1 MKRIFFFLLFLF
13 FVTPSVTY
21 AQSTPTD
28 KLIKYKAFNSVP
40 RPNDVVIYQINIR
53 TFSQTGDF
61 QGILSRLDSIKA
73 LGINVI
79 YLMPIFPIGKE
90 KSINSPYCIRDY
102 KSVNPEFGNVNDL
115 RELVVEVH
123 KRKMSIILDWVANH
137 TSYDH
142 VWTKNKSWYLLDS
155 VGKICSP
162 PGTGWNDIAQLNFK
176 NEKMRTEMISAM
188 KYWITDTNVD
198 GFRCDYADGPPFDFW
213 KQAIDSL
220 RGIPNH
226 KLLLLAEGKR
236 SDHYKAGFDFNFGF
250 SFFENLKEIYK
261 KGQSVKK
268 IDSVNATD
276 YIGATKGQQIVRYTT
291 NHDVNSSDGT
301 PEELFDGHKGSMAA
315 FVIASYMKGVPMI
328 YNGQE
333 VGLPY
338 RLTFPFTGEKIKWNI
353 NPEVTA
359 EYKKLIT
366 LRLANKSITTGNLT
380 SFNSDDVCA
389 FKKAT
394 GKDEVLVIVNLRN
407 KIITYTV
414 PANLQKSS
422 WKDLKDKSVRTLNS
436 SLELA
441 PYSYLILQK

>member
-1 MKRIFFFLLFLF
+1 MKSIFLFLLFLF
-13 FVTPSVTY
+13 CLRPNVPY
-21 AQSTPTD
+21 AQSTPAINLTT
-28 KLIKYKAFNSVP
+28 YKAVNSVP
-40 RPNDVVIYQINIR
+40 EPNDAVIYQINIR

-61 QGILSRLDSIKA
+61 LGILSRLDSIKA

-90 KSINSPYCIRDY
+90 KSINSPYCIQDY
-102 KSVNPEFGNVNDL
+102 KSVNPEFGKINDL
-115 RELVVEVH
+115 KELVTEVH
-123 KRKMSIILDWVANH
+123 KRKMAVILDWVANH

-142 VWTKNKSWYLLDS
+142 IWTKNKSWYLLDS
-155 VGKICSP
+155 VGKISSP

-176 NEKMRTEMISAM
+176 NEAMRTEMISAM

-220 RGIPNH
+220 RRIPNH

-261 KGQSVKK
+261 KGHSVKK
-268 IDSVNATD
+268 IDSLNASD
-276 YIGATKGQQIVRYTT
+276 YIGTTKGQQIVRYTT

-301 PEELFDGHKGSMAA
+301 PEELFDGQKGSMAA
-315 FVIASYMKGVPMI
+315 FVVASYMKGVPMI

-338 RLTFPFTGEKIKWNI
+338 RLTFPFTGEKIKWRI
-353 NPEVTA
+353 NPEITA
-359 EYKKLIT
+359 DYR
-366 LRLANKSITTGNLT
+366 RLMAIRSANKTITNGVLT
-380 SFNSDDVCA
+380 SFSSDDVCA
-389 FKKAT
+389 FKKVNGT
-394 GKDEVLVIVNLRN
+394 EEVLVIVNLRN
-407 KIITYTV
+407 KIINYTV
-414 PANLQKSS
+414 PTTLRKST
-422 WKDLKDKSVRTLNS
+422 WKDLKDKSMKTLKS
-436 SLELA
+436 DIRLA
-441 PYSYLILQK
+441 PYSYLILKK